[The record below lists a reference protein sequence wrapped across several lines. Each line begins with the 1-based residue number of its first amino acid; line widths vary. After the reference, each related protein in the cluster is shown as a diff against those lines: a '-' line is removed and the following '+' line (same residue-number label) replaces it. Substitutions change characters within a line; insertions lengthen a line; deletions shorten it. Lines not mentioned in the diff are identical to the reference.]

1 MSLMATH
8 LIGFGARRA
17 ATTWTPASLPSLAA
31 WYRAD
36 LGVTE
41 SGGNVTAWADQ
52 SGNGRDLSGGS
63 PDLEATGGPN
73 STPTI
78 SFVAGNSDKL
88 TCTFSSM
95 SHPLHLFAVMR
106 AITTSGVAGLLTG
119 GAIGQRFHDT
129 QSPSPLV
136 YFGGSTLQPGVGWTD
151 DSNHHLWEYRVNGTS
166 SSVIRGATTMIG
178 TGTSPGTSG
187 LTGITVGQLL
197 TQGYGSLKLAELIL
211 CNVDI
216 SGGDLTSLRS
226 YVNTRYGL
234 TTS

>member
-1 MSLMATH
+1 MSVIIINPYAYATA
-8 LIGFGARRA
+8 GA
-17 ATTWTPASLPSLAA
+17 WDPSDLPSLAA

-52 SGNGRDLSGGS
+52 SGNSRDLSGGS

-78 SFVAGNSDKL
+78 SFVAGNSDIL
-88 TCTFSSM
+88 SCTFTGL

-106 AITTSGVAGLLTG
+106 ATTVSGVAGLITG
-119 GAIGQRFHDT
+119 STSGQRFHDT
-129 QSPSPLV
+129 QSPSPLM
-136 YFGGSTLQPGVGWTD
+136 YFGGSLLQPGTGWTD

-166 SSVIRGATTMIG
+166 SSIIRGATTMIG
-178 TGTSPGTSG
+178 TGSSPGTTALAG
-187 LTGITVGQLL
+187 LTLGQLPGF
-197 TQGYGSLKLAELIL
+197 GYGSMKLAELIL
-211 CNVDI
+211 CNADI
-216 SGGDLTSLRS
+216 SGTDLTSLRS
-226 YVNTRYGL
+226 YVNGRYGL